1 LKKFQGDDGWDFH
14 ASEHRHQNDQPIPE
28 LPEPGCGLRGG
39 DFSFFRVHLFGVGG
53 LIWRNKFISKKALRM
68 EPIFHGGG

>member
-28 LPEPGCGLRGG
+28 LPESGICVRKG
-39 DFSFFRVHLFGVGG
+39 DFSFVGFHFLG
-53 LIWRNKFISKKALRM
+53 WVIQILPKILTKKLLQK
-68 EPIFHGGG
+68 EPIF